1 MRVWLLLLSILIL
14 GACSPFEQKSTYD
27 ETKKMVIDALQTEDG
42 KAFWEHSMQDPK
54 FMDSMAKRMTAQQK
68 ELMKQLMT
76 DPAYM
81 KEWEEFWKQPT
92 QQQELEKL
100 LKSSSLREEMKK
112 VVEEKIQ
119 NPVWTAYWQDFV
131 MKAAEAGKGT
141 GGFEGGPS
149 GGGDGAGG
157 SSGDGGGSGGGQA
170 GGGGQ

>member
-27 ETKKMVIDALQTEDG
+27 ETKKMVIDVQKTEDG

-68 ELMKQLMT
+68 EL
-76 DPAYM
+76 
-81 KEWEEFWKQPT
+81 
-92 QQQELEKL
+92 EKL

-112 VVEEKIQ
+112 VVEETIQ
-119 NPVWTAYWQDFV
+119 NPVWTAYWPDLV

-141 GGFEGGPS
+141 GGSEGGPS

-157 SSGDGGGSGGGQA
+157 SSGDGGA